1 MIHLL
6 AGIFRRLWKE
16 IENETFFFRHDLLQ
30 INRTGRE
37 NEYFPGSNLNL
48 GEMFVQI
55 TVLTKD
61 WDCTIRGKEKRFAF
75 DDKFST

>member
-1 MIHLL
+1 MICLL
-6 AGIFRRLWKE
+6 ASIFRRLRIE
-16 IENETFFFRHDLLQ
+16 LENETFLFRHDLLQ
-30 INRTGRE
+30 INRTRRE

-75 DDKFST
+75 DDEFSA